1 MTKKCCQTHYFE
13 DSQVKGFQDVLLDWY
28 EGNKRTLPW
37 RTLAFEEK
45 DPNRRGYAV
54 WVSEIMLQQTQV
66 ATVIEYYN
74 KWMAK
79 WPTMEDLA
87 KATLDEVN
95 QAWAGLGYYS
105 RGKRLWEGAQKIVNE
120 YDGQLPTTSQY
131 ELHTA
136 FIALTKLML

>member
-13 DSQVKGFQDVLLDWY
+13 DSQVKGFQDALLDWY

-37 RTLAFEEK
+37 RTLALEEK

-105 RGKRLWEGAQKIVNE
+105 RGKRLWEGVQKIVNE

-131 ELHTA
+131 EFQPLSPWP
-136 FIALTKLML
+136 KLML

>member
-1 MTKKCCQTHYFE
+1 M
-13 DSQVKGFQDVLLDWY
+13 LDWY

-37 RTLAFEEK
+37 RTLAIEEK

-105 RGKRLWEGAQKIVNE
+105 RGKRLWEGVQKIVNE

-131 ELHTA
+131 EFQPLSPWP
-136 FIALTKLML
+136 KLML

>member
-13 DSQVKGFQDVLLDWY
+13 DSQVKGFQDALLDWY

-37 RTLAFEEK
+37 RTLALEEK

-105 RGKRLWEGAQKIVNE
+105 RGKGYGKELKRSLMNMTGNYQQRHSTNFSLYRL
-120 YDGQLPTTSQY
+120 GQN
-131 ELHTA
+131 
-136 FIALTKLML
+136 